1 MTDRVNLKLNGAEI
15 GLSAEPG
22 ETLLAALRRE
32 HLFGARESCG
42 QGICGTCTV
51 IVDERVVA
59 TCLMLAHQAEGSSVE
74 TIEGIGV
81 PGDLNVVQQAFIDE
95 SGFQC
100 GFCTPGMIVT
110 ATQLLRENP
119 SPSDHE
125 ILEYLSGNIC
135 RCGAYPEIIKAVR
148 LAADRLAAGQGRL

>member
-1 MTDRVNLKLNGAEI
+1 MADRIKMKLNGQAIE
-15 GLSAEPG
+15 LAADTG
-22 ETLLAALRRE
+22 ETLLSALRRE

-59 TCLMLAHQAEGSSVE
+59 TCLMLAHQVEGAEVE

-81 PGDLNVVQQAFIDE
+81 SGQLNVVQQAFIDE

-110 ATQLLRENP
+110 VTQLLRENP
-119 SPSDHE
+119 TPTDEE
-125 ILEYLSGNIC
+125 ILHYLSGNIC
-135 RCGAYPEIIKAVR
+135 RCGAYPEILKAVR
-148 LAADRLAAGQGRL
+148 VAVDRLAAGAGPL

>member
-1 MTDRVNLKLNGAEI
+1 MVDRIKLTLNGSGVE
-15 GLSAEPG
+15 LSAETG
-22 ETLLAALRRE
+22 ETLLSALRRE

-51 IVDERVVA
+51 IVDERVVS
-59 TCLMLAHQAEGSSVE
+59 TCLMLAHQAEGTAVE
-74 TIEGIGV
+74 TIEGIGL

-110 ATQLLRENP
+110 VTQLLRENAAP
-119 SPSDHE
+119 TDAQ
-125 ILEYLSGNIC
+125 ILSYLAGNIC
-135 RCGAYPEIIKAVR
+135 RCGAYPEILSAVR
-148 LAADRLAAGQGRL
+148 TAAARLAAGDGQL

>member
-1 MTDRVNLKLNGAEI
+1 MAERISMTVNGTPTELA
-15 GLSAEPG
+15 AEPG
-22 ETLLAALRRE
+22 ETLLSALRRE

-59 TCLMLAHQAEGSSVE
+59 TCLMLAHQAEDSHIR
-74 TIEGIGV
+74 TIEGIGL

-119 SPSDHE
+119 TPTDEE
-125 ILEYLSGNIC
+125 ILDYLSGNLC
-135 RCGAYPEIIKAVR
+135 RCGAYPEILKAVR
-148 LAADRLAAGQGRL
+148 VAAERLAAGQGTL